1 MNNDRKF
8 IYDDRFKENYSTFHF
23 LSSWSNHYKSW
34 IINKMFKTLVIK
46 YEDLETK
53 TYETVKQIFSFVNS
67 LSGEKEELNKDK
79 IINSIKT
86 TEFRILKKKEE
97 ETRFMEN
104 ISLNHGKKIN
114 FFYLGPKN
122 NWKDILSKEM
132 KTKTNKLF
140 QNDLKFL
147 KYKI

>member
-1 MNNDRKF
+1 
-8 IYDDRFKENYSTFHF
+8 
-23 LSSWSNHYKSW
+23 
-34 IINKMFKTLVIK
+34 MFKTLVIK
-46 YEDLETK
+46 YEDLETR

-86 TEFRILKKKEE
+86 TEFGILKKKEE
-97 ETRFMEN
+97 ETGFMEN
-104 ISLNHGKKIN
+104 ISLNHSKKIN
-114 FFYLGPKN
+114 FFYLGSKN
-122 NWKDILSKEM
+122 NWKNILSKDM
-132 KTKTNKLF
+132 KIKANKLF